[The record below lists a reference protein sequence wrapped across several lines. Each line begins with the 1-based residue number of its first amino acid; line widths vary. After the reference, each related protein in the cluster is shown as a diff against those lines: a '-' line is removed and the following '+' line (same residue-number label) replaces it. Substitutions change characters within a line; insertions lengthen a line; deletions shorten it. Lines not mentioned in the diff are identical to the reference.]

1 MKRGLPEIA
10 GVTLSRT
17 LPSAAGWAHHLV
29 VELPGLCETVS
40 SAPLGGG
47 FGRYRYILNRSV
59 DKNWR
64 ADDPSNDPNDDFSDN
79 PDPHTAKPT
88 DPRTDTARYAERL
101 GLPAAQ
107 TVGLITAVSMADLTY
122 AGVERE
128 GWRVHTLV
136 TAGVGNAAAAGGRFP
151 LDEPHAGTVNLV
163 VLIEGRLSPSA
174 LVGTVQTATEAKV
187 AAFRAAGVTTR
198 FGETATGTTTD
209 TVTVV
214 SLAAKPRSLYA
225 GTATVPGFL
234 VAQTVYKA
242 LAAAL

>member
-1 MKRGLPEIA
+1 MTRELPDIA
-10 GVTLSRT
+10 GVTFSRT
-17 LPSAAGWAHHLV
+17 LPAAGWAHHLV
-29 VELPGLCETVS
+29 IGLPGLCETVS
-40 SAPLGGG
+40 SAPLNGG

-64 ADDPSNDPNDDFSDN
+64 SDDPNDNSCENFGDTFSDE
-79 PDPHTAKPT
+79 P
-88 DPRTDTARYAERL
+88 DTARYAERL

-122 AGVERE
+122 AVAARE
-128 GWRVHTLV
+128 GWRVHTLS
-136 TAGVGNAAAAGGRFP
+136 TAGVGNAAAAGGQFP
-151 LDEPHAGTVNLV
+151 LDEAHAGTVNLV
-163 VLIEGRLSPSA
+163 VLVEGQLSPSA
-174 LVGTVQTATEAKV
+174 LIGAVQTATEAKV

-214 SLAAKPRSLYA
+214 NLADEPRSLYA

-234 VAQTVYKA
+234 VAKTVYKA